1 MSIAYKHKKY
11 IDVVIWYRNKFLD
24 GFKRSENLEEFKKV
38 GREVGEIDDDAIR
51 EKKKQAKEEEGG
63 GGGGG
68 GGGSKLG
75 WMEGREGVWWMA
87 LVFLSM

>member
-51 EKKKQAKEEEGG
+51 EKKKQAKEE
-63 GGGGG
+63 